1 MRISGGRARG
11 IPLRVPRGVDVRP
24 AMDKLRQGL
33 FSSLGERVVGARFLD
48 FFAGT
53 GSYGL
58 EALSRGAAG
67 GCFIERDRGA
77 VGALRENLAAVA
89 RSAGFAPGVA
99 TIAAADVLSW
109 IPPAEATFDLIFADP
124 PFDAIPDLGEV
135 LFRRFAGFLRAAPHG
150 LLVFEMPGELEL
162 ASPGWR
168 LLKRIGKGRD
178 QPTCCIYALET

>member
-11 IPLRVPRGVDVRP
+11 IPLKVPRGVDVRP

-33 FSSLGERVVGARFLD
+33 FSSLGERIVGARFLD
-48 FFAGT
+48 CFAGT

-67 GCFIERDRGA
+67 GCFVERDRAA
-77 VGALRENLAAVA
+77 VAALRENLAAVA

-99 TIAAADVLSW
+99 TVTPADVLSW
-109 IPPAEATFDLIFADP
+109 IPPAGTVLDIIFADP
-124 PFDAIPDLGEV
+124 PFDAIPEIGEV
-135 LFRRFAGFLRAAPHG
+135 LFRRFAGFLREAPHG
-150 LLVFEMPGELEL
+150 LLIFEMPGELEL

-168 LLKRIGKGRD
+168 FLKRIGKGRD
-178 QPTCCIYALET
+178 QPTCCIYALES

>member
-11 IPLRVPRGVDVRP
+11 IPLKVPRGVDVRP

-33 FSSLGERVVGARFLD
+33 FSSLGERVAGARFLD
-48 FFAGT
+48 AFAGT

-67 GCFIERDRGA
+67 GWFVERDRAA

-89 RSAGFAPGVA
+89 RSAGFSPGIA
-99 TIAAADVLSW
+99 TIASADVLSW
-109 IPPAEATFDLIFADP
+109 IPPVEAAVDLIFADP

-135 LFRRFAGFLRAAPHG
+135 LFRRFAGFLRGAPHG
-150 LLVFEMPGELEL
+150 LLVFEMPGQLEL

-178 QPTCCIYALET
+178 QPTCCLYALEP

>member
-11 IPLRVPRGVDVRP
+11 IPLKVPRGGDVRP

-67 GCFIERDRGA
+67 GYFIERDRAA
-77 VGALRENLAAVA
+77 VVAVKENLAAVA
-89 RSAGFAPGVA
+89 RSAGIDPKVA
-99 TIAAADVLSW
+99 KVVGADAMTW
-109 IPPAEATFDLIFADP
+109 MPPSDTVFDLIFVDP
-124 PFDAIPDLGEV
+124 PFDDITGVSES
-135 LFRRFAGFLRAAPHG
+135 LFRRFSGFVSSAPHA

-162 ASPGWR
+162 PSPGWR
-168 LLKRIGKGRD
+168 FLKRIGRGRD
-178 QPTCCIYALET
+178 QPTCCLYAAEA